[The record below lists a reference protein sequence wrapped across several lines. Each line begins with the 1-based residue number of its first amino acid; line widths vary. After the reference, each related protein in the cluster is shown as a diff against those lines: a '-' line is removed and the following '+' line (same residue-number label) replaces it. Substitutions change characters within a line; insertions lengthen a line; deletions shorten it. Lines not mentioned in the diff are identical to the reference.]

1 MLFNISQGRG
11 FVEQERAYR
20 GQARACYYL
29 DFGYT
34 GVSASHNGKGSA
46 MAQWDEQFSKLKQI
60 IEMMK
65 DHNLVEIQIKQGE
78 EELCVKKAQPVQ
90 QITAVPMFGAG
101 IPGVMSGA
109 AAAPAAGQGQEVAPQ
124 EATSAEIKS
133 PLVGTFYA
141 QPSPD
146 SEPFVELGSRV
157 EPETVVC
164 IIEAMKVMNEI
175 KAEMSGVIVDVVAK
189 NGSAVEYGQVLFKVR
204 PD

>member
-1 MLFNISQGRG
+1 LTILL
-11 FVEQERAYR
+11 
-20 GQARACYYL
+20 GQQVPPSSIRDYGGQC
-29 DFGYT
+29 
-34 GVSASHNGKGSA
+34 VNGKGNA

-90 QITAVPMFGAG
+90 PQFTAVPMFGAG
-101 IPGVMSGA
+101 MPGMLPGA
-109 AAAPAAGQGQEVAPQ
+109 VAPAAGQGQEAAPQ
-124 EATSAEIKS
+124 EAKPAEIKS

-175 KAEMSGVIVDVVAK
+175 KAEMSGVIVDVVTAS
-189 NGSAVEYGQVLFKVR
+189 GSAVEYGQVLFKVR

>member
-1 MLFNISQGRG
+1 
-11 FVEQERAYR
+11 
-20 GQARACYYL
+20 
-29 DFGYT
+29 
-34 GVSASHNGKGSA
+34 

-78 EELCVKKAQPVQ
+78 EELCVKKAQPAQ

-101 IPGVMSGA
+101 MPGMLPGT
-109 AAAPAAGQGQEVAPQ
+109 AAAPAAGQGQEASPQ
-124 EATSAEIKS
+124 EEKPAEIKS

-175 KAEMSGVIVDVVAK
+175 KAEMSGVIVDVVAA
-189 NGSAVEYGQVLFKVR
+189 NGSAVEYGQVLFNVR

>member
-1 MLFNISQGRG
+1 
-11 FVEQERAYR
+11 
-20 GQARACYYL
+20 
-29 DFGYT
+29 
-34 GVSASHNGKGSA
+34 

-65 DHNLVEIQIKQGE
+65 DHNLAEITIKQGE
-78 EELCVKKAQPVQ
+78 EELCVKKAQPAQ

-101 IPGVMSGA
+101 MPGVLPG
-109 AAAPAAGQGQEVAPQ
+109 AAAPAAGQGQEAAPQ
-124 EATSAEIKS
+124 EAKPAEIKS

-175 KAEMSGVIVDVVAK
+175 KAEMSGVIVEVVTA
-189 NGSAVEYGQVLFKVR
+189 NGSAVEYGQVLFTVR

>member
-1 MLFNISQGRG
+1 
-11 FVEQERAYR
+11 
-20 GQARACYYL
+20 
-29 DFGYT
+29 
-34 GVSASHNGKGSA
+34 

-78 EELCVKKAQPVQ
+78 EELCVKKAQP
-90 QITAVPMFGAG
+90 QITGVPVFGAG
-101 IPGVMSGA
+101 LPGALPG
-109 AAAPAAGQGQEVAPQ
+109 AAAPAAGQAQ
-124 EATSAEIKS
+124 EAVSQEEKLAEIKS

-146 SEPFVELGSRV
+146 SEPYVELGSRV

-175 KAEMSGVIVDVVAK
+175 KAEMSGVIVDVVAA

>member
-1 MLFNISQGRG
+1 
-11 FVEQERAYR
+11 
-20 GQARACYYL
+20 
-29 DFGYT
+29 
-34 GVSASHNGKGSA
+34 

-78 EELCVKKAQPVQ
+78 EELCVKKAQPAQ

-101 IPGVMSGA
+101 MPGMLPGA
-109 AAAPAAGQGQEVAPQ
+109 TAVPAAGQAQEAAPQ
-124 EATSAEIKS
+124 EAKSAEIKS

-175 KAEMSGVIVDVVAK
+175 KAEMSGVIVDVVAA

>member
-1 MLFNISQGRG
+1 
-11 FVEQERAYR
+11 
-20 GQARACYYL
+20 
-29 DFGYT
+29 
-34 GVSASHNGKGSA
+34 

-90 QITAVPMFGAG
+90 PQITAMPMFGAG
-101 IPGVMSGA
+101 MPGMMMPGA
-109 AAAPAAGQGQEVAPQ
+109 TAPAAGQTPEAVPQ
-124 EATSAEIKS
+124 GEKPAEIKS

-157 EPETVVC
+157 EPDTVVC

-175 KAEMSGVIVDVVAK
+175 KAEMSGVIVDVVTA

-204 PD
+204 PE

>member
-1 MLFNISQGRG
+1 
-11 FVEQERAYR
+11 
-20 GQARACYYL
+20 
-29 DFGYT
+29 
-34 GVSASHNGKGSA
+34 

-90 QITAVPMFGAG
+90 QITAVPMFGG
-101 IPGVMSGA
+101 MPGQLPTA
-109 AAAPAAGQGQEVAPQ
+109 ADPAAGQVQ
-124 EATSAEIKS
+124 EAVSHEDKPAEIKS

-175 KAEMSGVIVDVVAK
+175 KAEMSGVIVDVVTAS
-189 NGSAVEYGQVLFKVR
+189 GSAVEYGQVLFKVR

>member
-1 MLFNISQGRG
+1 
-11 FVEQERAYR
+11 
-20 GQARACYYL
+20 
-29 DFGYT
+29 
-34 GVSASHNGKGSA
+34 

-90 QITAVPMFGAG
+90 PQITAMPMFGAG
-101 IPGVMSGA
+101 MPGMMMPG
-109 AAAPAAGQGQEVAPQ
+109 AAAPAAGQAAEAVPQ
-124 EATSAEIKS
+124 GEKPAEIKS

-157 EPETVVC
+157 EPDTVVC

-175 KAEMSGVIVDVVAK
+175 KAEMSGVIVDVVTA

>member
-1 MLFNISQGRG
+1 MLAIILILAIL
-11 FVEQERAYR
+11 V
-20 GQARACYYL
+20 GQQVTNR
-29 DFGYT
+29 
-34 GVSASHNGKGSA
+34 KGSA

-60 IEMMK
+60 IEIMK

-78 EELCVKKAQPVQ
+78 EELCVKKAQP

-101 IPGVMSGA
+101 MPGALPGA
-109 AAAPAAGQGQEVAPQ
+109 SAPAQAQEAAPQ
-124 EATSAEIKS
+124 EDKPAEIKS

-157 EPETVVC
+157 EPDTVVC

-175 KAEMSGVIVDVVAK
+175 KAEMSGVIVDVVAV

>member
-1 MLFNISQGRG
+1 M
-11 FVEQERAYR
+11 
-20 GQARACYYL
+20 GQQVPPSSIRDYGGQC
-29 DFGYT
+29 
-34 GVSASHNGKGSA
+34 VNGKGSA

-60 IEMMK
+60 IEIMK

-90 QITAVPMFGAG
+90 PQITGVPMFGAG
-101 IPGVMSGA
+101 MPGVLPG
-109 AAAPAAGQGQEVAPQ
+109 AAAPAAGQGQEAVPQ
-124 EATSAEIKS
+124 EAKSAEIKS

-175 KAEMSGVIVDVVAK
+175 KAEMSGVIVDVVAA

>member
-1 MLFNISQGRG
+1 
-11 FVEQERAYR
+11 
-20 GQARACYYL
+20 
-29 DFGYT
+29 
-34 GVSASHNGKGSA
+34 

-65 DHNLVEIQIKQGE
+65 DHNLAEITIKQGE
-78 EELCVKKAQPVQ
+78 EELCVKKQVPVQ
-90 QITAVPMFGAG
+90 PQITAMPMFAPGMSG
-101 IPGVMSGA
+101 MIPGA
-109 AAAPAAGQGQEVAPQ
+109 ASPVAGQEGQAAVPQ
-124 EATSAEIKS
+124 GEKLVEIKS

-146 SEPFVELGSRV
+146 SEPFVELGSHV
-157 EPETVVC
+157 EQDTVVC

-175 KAEMSGVIVDVVAK
+175 KAEMSGVIVDVVGV

>member
-1 MLFNISQGRG
+1 
-11 FVEQERAYR
+11 
-20 GQARACYYL
+20 
-29 DFGYT
+29 
-34 GVSASHNGKGSA
+34 

-65 DHNLVEIQIKQGE
+65 DHNLAEITIKQGE
-78 EELCVKKAQPVQ
+78 EELCVKKAQPAQQ
-90 QITAVPMFGAG
+90 QITAVPMFGG
-101 IPGVMSGA
+101 MPGAMPGA
-109 AAAPAAGQGQEVAPQ
+109 AAPVGGQAQ
-124 EATSAEIKS
+124 EAGTQEDKPAEIKS
-133 PLVGTFYA
+133 PLVGTYYA

-175 KAEMSGVIVDVVAK
+175 KAEMSGVIVDVVAA

>member
-1 MLFNISQGRG
+1 
-11 FVEQERAYR
+11 
-20 GQARACYYL
+20 
-29 DFGYT
+29 
-34 GVSASHNGKGSA
+34 

-60 IEMMK
+60 IEIMK

-90 QITAVPMFGAG
+90 PQITGVPMFGAG
-101 IPGVMSGA
+101 MPGMLPGA
-109 AAAPAAGQGQEVAPQ
+109 AAAPVAGQGQEAAPQ
-124 EATSAEIKS
+124 EAKPAEIKS

-175 KAEMSGVIVDVVAK
+175 RAEMSGVIVDVVAAS
-189 NGSAVEYGQVLFKVR
+189 GSAVEYGQVLFKVR